1 MSRNLIAF
9 FFTYVITRLFYGLSG
24 FVPTTALPKWPG
36 YAVDLG
42 IWLLVSTIVFW
53 FLKVLGIGR
62 TKGGKERFPP
72 R

>member
-36 YAVDLG
+36 YAVDLS
-42 IWLLVSTIVFW
+42 IWLLVGLTISW
-53 FLKVLGIGR
+53 FLKVLGIG
-62 TKGGKERFPP
+62 TVKQQ
-72 R
+72 